1 MEYKIDVIGY
11 DTCEWS
17 HINKT
22 ITVEATTKEE
32 AIQKAKEWCDDH
44 SEMGGYDWSVPC
56 AYVPQEKE
64 VICPKCGSVSRYSGT
79 YTVCSCC
86 GSVLDENTKQY

>member
-44 SEMGGYDWSVPC
+44 SEMG
-56 AYVPQEKE
+56 
-64 VICPKCGSVSRYSGT
+64 
-79 YTVCSCC
+79 
-86 GSVLDENTKQY
+86 